1 MTTRV
6 TLIGD
11 NAVNS
16 GSIFNGTVNSEDL
29 NRTAGQQ
36 AVTTDTIR
44 DGAVT
49 ATKLQ
54 SSASNDAQRAVGT
67 NHIQDKAVVA
77 AKLGSDVEAY
87 LSFPLGGIV
96 MWSGTTQQIPPGWY
110 LCDGGTYGGLKTPD
124 LRNKFIVGSAGN
136 GTGNATVP
144 STGPTFDTAGNI
156 SRNYTT
162 HDYGGFVAH
171 KLSYDEM
178 PSHQHAY
185 AFAQGSGGGMG
196 NNYES
201 TGISVVINRGNLT
214 ELEQSGGPDGQRL
227 AAFTANTGPAGT
239 NYAHENRP
247 PYYAL
252 AYIMKCEFRAGSVAT
267 ITTTTPTLQELRL
280 NGPLYDQEM
289 DGGAQ
294 KGNAGDVL
302 TSLGAANG
310 VRWESPVPVGAVF
323 HFASST
329 APTGYLIANGDLVPN
344 GVGTVQGKTAN
355 FSALYAALGTT
366 YGAAGKLPDL
376 RGEFIRGW
384 DANRGIDASTGGG
397 IGPIL
402 SRVFGS
408 FQDHAFGSHT
418 HDLGYTSGTAV
429 LGSGIIRG
437 IPSLFSTT
445 KGYTGAM
452 STEGGTETR
461 PRNVALLPC
470 IKY

>member
-11 NAVNS
+11 GAVNS

-54 SSASNDAQRAVGT
+54 SSANDNTQRAIGT
-67 NHIQDKAVVA
+67 NHIQDKAVSA
-77 AKLGSDVEAY
+77 AKLADDTQAY

-96 MWSGTTQQIPPGWY
+96 MWSGTIAQIPAGWY

-124 LRNKFIVGSAGN
+124 LRNKFIVGSAGD
-136 GTGNATVP
+136 GTGNATIP

-162 HDYGGFVAH
+162 HDYGGFTAH
-171 KLSYDEM
+171 KLTIDEM
-178 PSHQHAY
+178 PAHTHPYNKNTNANTDH
-185 AFAQGSGGGMG
+185 SGTDTVS
-196 NNYES
+196 NNPSFSSEPTGS
-201 TGISVVINRGNLT
+201 TGGS
-214 ELEQSGGPDGQRL
+214 D
-227 AAFTANTGPAGT
+227 
-239 NYAHENRP
+239 YHENRP

-267 ITTTTPTLQELRL
+267 ITTTVPTLQELRL

-302 TSLGAANG
+302 TSLGAGNG
-310 VRWESPVPVGAVF
+310 VRWSSFNNGAV
-323 HFASST
+323 AW
-329 APTGYLIANGDLVPN
+329 
-344 GVGTVQGKTAN
+344 AN
-355 FSALYAALGTT
+355 FSGVNKAVGSDVKLSSYNISSIVKT
-366 YGAAGKLPDL
+366 AAGVYTVYFAKSLPNINYAISGTVSFL
-376 RGEFIRGW
+376 YQWQTLTVAPG
-384 DANRGIDASTGGG
+384 SLTT
-397 IGPIL
+397 
-402 SRVFGS
+402 SS
-408 FQDHAFGSHT
+408 FQI
-418 HDLGYTSGTAV
+418 YTSGYSTNSN
-429 LGSGIIRG
+429 GQMQFSGTVDFEYSSIIVY
-437 IPSLFSTT
+437 SL
-445 KGYTGAM
+445 
-452 STEGGTETR
+452 
-461 PRNVALLPC
+461 
-470 IKY
+470 

>member
-67 NHIQDKAVVA
+67 NHIQDKAVSA
-77 AKLGSDVEAY
+77 AKLADDTQAY

-96 MWSGTTQQIPPGWY
+96 MWSGTIAQIPGGWY

-124 LRNKFIVGSAGN
+124 LRNRFIVGAN
-136 GTGNATVP
+136 DVTKTGTT
-144 STGPTFDTAGNI
+144 SQTGPGFNVETGELIA
-156 SRNYTT
+156 NYTPG
-162 HDYGGFVAH
+162 DIGGFTAH
-171 KLSYDEM
+171 KLTIDEM
-178 PSHQHAY
+178 PAHVHSQGY
-185 AFAQGSGGGMG
+185 QGSISNGIRGG
-196 NNYES
+196 S
-201 TGISVVINRGNLT
+201 
-214 ELEQSGGPDGQRL
+214 SGDVNQQV
-227 AAFTANTGPAGT
+227 NTGSAGADD
-239 NYAHENRP
+239 YHENRP

-252 AYIMKCEFRAGSVAT
+252 AFIMKCEFREGSVAT
-267 ITTTTPTLQELRL
+267 ITTTVPTLQELRL

-294 KGNAGDVL
+294 KGDAGDVL
-302 TSLGAANG
+302 TSLGDGNG
-310 VRWESPVPVGAVF
+310 VRWSSPVPVGAVF

-366 YGAAGKLPDL
+366 YGSVGKLPDL

-384 DANRGIDASTGGG
+384 DNGRNVDIGRTLGTPQAETQIWNGIDVYYGVGGVRSGGESYIGGASPSAGHSQAGSTPHTAP
-397 IGPIL
+397 IG
-402 SRVFGS
+402 S
-408 FQDHAFGSHT
+408 
-418 HDLGYTSGTAV
+418 LGV
-429 LGSGIIRG
+429 
-437 IPSLFSTT
+437 
-445 KGYTGAM
+445 
-452 STEGGTETR
+452 R
-461 PRNVALLPC
+461 PRNIALLPC

>member
-54 SSASNDAQRAVGT
+54 SSANNDAQRAVGT
-67 NHIQDKAVVA
+67 NHIQDKAVSA
-77 AKLGSDVEAY
+77 AKLADDTQAY

-96 MWSGTTQQIPPGWY
+96 MWSGTIAQIPAGWY

-124 LRNKFIVGSAGN
+124 LRNRFIVGSAGD

-144 STGPTFDTAGNI
+144 ITGPTFDTAGII

-162 HDYGGFVAH
+162 HDIGGETAH
-171 KLSYDEM
+171 KLTIDEM
-178 PSHQHAY
+178 PKHDHSTNLNQ
-185 AFAQGSGGGMG
+185 Q
-196 NNYES
+196 
-201 TGISVVINRGNLT
+201 TGIS
-214 ELEQSGGPDGQRL
+214 GGPTPITFPRTPYDYL
-227 AAFTANTGPAGT
+227 TSKTGGDK
-239 NYAHENRP
+239 YHENRP

-267 ITTTTPTLQELRL
+267 ITSTVPTLQELRL

-302 TSLGAANG
+302 TSLGTGNG
-310 VRWESPVPVGAVF
+310 VRWSSFNNGAV
-323 HFASST
+323 AW
-329 APTGYLIANGDLVPN
+329 
-344 GVGTVQGKTAN
+344 AN
-355 FSALYAALGTT
+355 FSGLNKAVGSDVKLSSYNISSIVKT
-366 YGAAGKLPDL
+366 AAGGYTVYFAKSLPS
-376 RGEFIRGW
+376 
-384 DANRGIDASTGGG
+384 ANYAISGTVSFLYQWQTLTVVPGSLTRN
-397 IGPIL
+397 
-402 SRVFGS
+402 S
-408 FQDHAFGSHT
+408 FQI
-418 HDLGYTSGTAV
+418 YTSGYSTNNN
-429 LGSGIIRG
+429 GQMSFSGTVDFQYSSIIVY
-437 IPSLFSTT
+437 SL
-445 KGYTGAM
+445 
-452 STEGGTETR
+452 
-461 PRNVALLPC
+461 
-470 IKY
+470 